1 MLEKEVWSEITKD
14 LYEEKLKE
22 FTNSLGKPRFQN
34 RVAIRMGHSDNIALN
49 TRMKIDDGK
58 PFILQKTGGLNNMN
72 KNEVELALPEDLDY
86 FVELFEI
93 IKNLLIYSE
102 TGFMRLLQFEN
113 ALFKT
118 KNYEVK
124 LTHQYGKTD
133 IYSFEVEVNKE
144 EFDPVAI
151 SKKLG
156 LEPDLSVKTN
166 EFWMNYSDR
175 VNFNIKDWTID
186 QLKGELSRYLKK

>member
-1 MLEKEVWSEITKD
+1 
-14 LYEEKLKE
+14 
-22 FTNSLGKPRFQN
+22 
-34 RVAIRMGHSDNIALN
+34 
-49 TRMKIDDGK
+49 
-58 PFILQKTGGLNNMN
+58 MN